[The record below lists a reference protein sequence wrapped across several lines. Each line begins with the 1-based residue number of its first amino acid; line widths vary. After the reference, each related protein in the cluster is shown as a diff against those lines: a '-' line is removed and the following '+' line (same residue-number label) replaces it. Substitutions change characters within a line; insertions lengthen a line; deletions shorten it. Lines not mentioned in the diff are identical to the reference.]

1 MDIYAPGLPRL
12 GASQQRVD
20 DGELDEAEEDEDD
33 TGHYPDI
40 NCLKIEMVNKVQRR
54 GLGVTRL
61 TNDGRKAGRGR

>member
-40 NCLKIEMVNKVQRR
+40 NCLKMVNKVQRR

-61 TNDGRKAGRGR
+61 TNDDDGWKAG